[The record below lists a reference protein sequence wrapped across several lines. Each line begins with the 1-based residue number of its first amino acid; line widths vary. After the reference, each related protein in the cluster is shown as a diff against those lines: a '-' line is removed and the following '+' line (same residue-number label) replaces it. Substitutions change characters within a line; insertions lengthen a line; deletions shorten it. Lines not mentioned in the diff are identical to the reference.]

1 MEGLIKKKKKKNND
15 EDQLSV
21 AHSLEIMCIHFAM
34 ILCEL
39 CQGEC
44 NLILQNT
51 YIDAKII

>member
-44 NLILQNT
+44 NLILQNW
-51 YIDAKII
+51 